1 MEAETLATDSEVVTT
16 EPEQATEATAPSA
29 ETSEQA
35 TDTPDKPK
43 EHELPKG
50 VQRRIDR
57 ITRAKYEAEA
67 RNKMLE
73 ERIQALEQTS
83 KPSQPQGAPKIED
96 FQDFDQY
103 LNARDE
109 FLAKKMKSETIAEY
123 EKRQQAESA
132 QRERQKTLDTYQ
144 KRVAQAVK
152 ELPDFDDVVYRP
164 DVTISDVMAHTI
176 MESDAGPKVAYYL
189 GTHPDEAE
197 RIADLSPVAAIK
209 ELTRIEDKLSKTKA
223 TNTPPPTNPVG
234 SRAKAEKDPSDM
246 SLPEFIKYREAY
258 VRKHR

>member
-1 MEAETLATDSEVVTT
+1 MSEEAVVQEVVQQTEVTQEPQQTEVVT
-16 EPEQATEATAPSA
+16 EQAEEKPPKTFTQEELDAQIAKRLSRERKKFDREAQELRQLALQRSQETQAPPK
-29 ETSEQA
+29 QA
-35 TDTPDKPK
+35 
-43 EHELPKG
+43 
-50 VQRRIDR
+50 
-57 ITRAKYEAEA
+57 
-67 RNKMLE
+67 
-73 ERIQALEQTS
+73 
-83 KPSQPQGAPKIED
+83 QGMPKIED
-96 FQDFDQY
+96 FQDFESY
-103 LNARDE
+103 LNARDA
-109 FLAKKMKSETIAEY
+109 FLTQKLKGETIAEY
-123 EKRQQAESA
+123 EKRQQAERA
-132 QRERQKTLDTYQ
+132 ERERQKTLDTYQ

>member
-1 MEAETLATDSEVVTT
+1 MSEEAVVQEVVQQTEVTQEPQQTEVVT
-16 EPEQATEATAPSA
+16 EQAEEKPPKTFTQEELDAQIAKRLSRERKKFDREAQELRQLALQRSQETQAPPK
-29 ETSEQA
+29 QA
-35 TDTPDKPK
+35 
-43 EHELPKG
+43 
-50 VQRRIDR
+50 
-57 ITRAKYEAEA
+57 
-67 RNKMLE
+67 
-73 ERIQALEQTS
+73 
-83 KPSQPQGAPKIED
+83 QGMPKIED
-96 FQDFDQY
+96 FQDFESY
-103 LNARDE
+103 LNARDA
-109 FLAKKMKSETIAEY
+109 FLTQKLKGETIAEY
-123 EKRQQAESA
+123 EQRQQAERA
-132 QRERQKTLDTYQ
+132 ERERQKTLDTYQ